1 MSLTDRLSVKSISII
16 AVSTLIL
23 LIVSNQLL
31 IQKILDEKRDDATVI
46 NLAGR
51 QRMLS
56 QKIAKKV
63 YLAENTDIE
72 L

>member
-1 MSLTDRLSVKSISII
+1 MSFINRITPKSIYII
-16 AVSTLIL
+16 VVSTLIV

-31 IQKILDEKRDDATVI
+31 IQKILDEKKDDATVI

-56 QKIAKKV
+56 QKIAKNVFLSINKE
-63 YLAENTDIE
+63 A
-72 L
+72 